1 VPVGTCSARKRPG
14 ASVLNSYAKG
24 GSDFTPDAAW
34 TFPGCTSTSTI
45 ASPASSL
52 TRPET
57 GDERA
62 RPLSEEGG
70 VPVPE
75 MAGRD
80 KALRE
85 ASTFEVAPGRTVR

>member
-1 VPVGTCSARKRPG
+1 
-14 ASVLNSYAKG
+14 LNSYAKG
-24 GSDFTPDAAW
+24 GSDFAPDAAW

-62 RPLSEEGG
+62 RPLSKEGG

-75 MAGRD
+75 MAGRN